1 MDIGTS
7 VNGRRTLHAWF
18 AVLVFFLYTP
28 LLLLLVF
35 SFNDNNLPVFP
46 LKGFTTDAYKDFAA
60 NAELR
65 ASVVTSAKIAAA
77 SSVGSVV
84 LGILASIV
92 LVRRHVFARGA
103 VSALLLSPLVVPYIA
118 LAIGLLIFINEAP
131 FVGPGFWAVVLGHIV
146 LSIPYMILV
155 LVPRLER
162 LDIRLEEAARDLGAG
177 ALQTFRLITFPL
189 LLPAI
194 VSALLVAFVLS
205 FDEIVVA
212 SFVAGQ
218 TTTFPLYLFSQL
230 RFPTLLPQVIAVAC
244 IVMALSALIL
254 IGAEVAR
261 RVVERRL
268 GAELAE
274 PVGAGGPEP
283 AAVSSAKARA
293 A

>member
-1 MDIGTS
+1 MDIATS
-7 VNGRRTLHAWF
+7 PNGKRAMYVWF
-18 AVLVFFLYTP
+18 GVLLLFLYTP
-28 LLLLLVF
+28 LLILLVF

-46 LKGFTTDAYKDFAA
+46 LKGFTTDAYEQFAA
-60 NAELR
+60 NPELR
-65 ASVVTSAKIAAA
+65 ASIATSAKIATIA
-77 SSVGSVV
+77 SIGSVI
-84 LGILASIV
+84 LGLLASIV

-131 FVGPGFWAVVLGHIV
+131 FVAAGFWAVILGHIV
-146 LSIPYMILV
+146 LAIPYMILV

-162 LDIRLEEAARDLGAG
+162 LDVRLEEAARDLGAG

-194 VSALLVAFVLS
+194 VSAFLVAFVLS

-244 IVMALSALIL
+244 IVMAASALLL
-254 IGAEVAR
+254 IGAEIGR
-261 RVVERRL
+261 RVIERRI
-268 GAELAE
+268 GSELAE
-274 PVGAGGPEP
+274 PAPIGGA
-283 AAVSSAKARA
+283 
-293 A
+293 

>member
-1 MDIGTS
+1 MDIATS
-7 VNGRRTLHAWF
+7 NNGRRVLYLWF
-18 AVLVFFLYTP
+18 GVLLLFLYAP
-28 LLLLLVF
+28 LFILLMF

-46 LKGFTTDAYKDFAA
+46 LRGFTTDAYEQFAA

-65 ASVVTSAKIAAA
+65 ASVAVSAKIAAV

-84 LGILASIV
+84 LGLLASIV

-118 LAIGLLIFINEAP
+118 LAIGLLIFVNEAP
-131 FVGPGFWAVVLGHIV
+131 FVAPGFWAVVLGHIV
-146 LSIPYMILV
+146 LAIPYMILV

-162 LDIRLEEAARDLGAG
+162 LDVRLEEAARDLGAG
-177 ALQTFRLITFPL
+177 VVQTFRLITLPL

-194 VSALLVAFVLS
+194 VSAFIVAFVLS

-230 RFPTLLPQVIAVAC
+230 RFPTLLPQVIAVAV
-244 IVMALSALIL
+244 IVMAASALVL
-254 IGAEVAR
+254 VGAEIGR
-261 RVVERRL
+261 RVIERRL

-274 PVGAGGPEP
+274 PTGVGGA
-283 AAVSSAKARA
+283 
-293 A
+293 